1 MGAVRVLRTLA
12 PFVLLATVLAG
23 CGGGSSTQSSGGG
36 DSTILGASS
45 GFEVRV
51 VYARYA
57 PGVPFGPE
65 LPQDLVQE
73 MENQSCP
80 MQPRIVGGLLMEC
93 DTSKTVYLLKNPIV
107 KGDIAAATPQQV
119 GHRNIW
125 YVEVSLKSDV
135 AQTVSTEIKSMT
147 GQQLAF
153 SYKGAVLTSIA
164 IDSSFHPDHF
174 AITGNYDKDGATQLA
189 QQLNG

>member
-12 PFVLLATVLAG
+12 PLVLLATVLAG
-23 CGGGSSTQSSGGG
+23 CGDGSSTQSSGGG